1 MSNRSILKR
10 LLIELDEYD
19 INRKDRDAFAQSVYD
34 SIEALDGIPYSVHE
48 QAREWQYKIETEGYF
63 DEEGFE
69 SNNQEVIRKLKG
81 WVNGLIQTHS

>member
-1 MSNRSILKR
+1 MSNRSVLER
-10 LLIELDEYD
+10 LLIELAEYD
-19 INRKDRDAFAQSVYD
+19 INRKDRDDFAQRVHE

-69 SNNQEVIRKLKG
+69 SNNQEVIRKLKE